1 MQLPMYIG
9 TARRKTSRSKP
20 DRVFRQSL
28 REACSRTNNCIGIC
42 FCGQLSETTKMCLVR
57 PLAAIGVWNYETREN
72 TRRGLR
78 PQPKDLELRNTLNV
92 AKKGKRTA
100 DFTDYADSCSPL
112 TYTSTLDIPCS
123 MLVLSAVEGSNI
135 QIILTLIPCCPDPHP
150 LLSWFPIRLSPLLA
164 CWLGFVGFGTWNLV
178 DFV

>member
-1 MQLPMYIG
+1 MSNPNYMMEI
-9 TARRKTSRSKP
+9 
-20 DRVFRQSL
+20 
-28 REACSRTNNCIGIC
+28 
-42 FCGQLSETTKMCLVR
+42 LS
-57 PLAAIGVWNYETREN
+57 
-72 TRRGLR
+72 
-78 PQPKDLELRNTLNV
+78 NV
-92 AKKGKRTA
+92 VDAFFLGSTWKA
-100 DFTDYADSCSPL
+100 L